1 MSTAC
6 AEEIQLLIRSGWSL
20 IALESTEEDR
30 ALSLLRR
37 IAQTTERRCITWTL
51 ASGLDAQEIDSPLKE
66 RKTKLEAG
74 SNSGSLNEGV
84 IGISAYEEPAVFVV
98 LDAHRLLDD
107 PMAIRRLRDR
117 LPQIAA
123 RRQVVVLLG
132 PVLHLP
138 VELLREAA
146 TVELPLP
153 NEAELLSLF
162 ERLHDKQAD
171 TPSKDADAAP
181 QLLNSAARS
190 ALGLTGSEAVRVFR
204 KACAKSRGLND
215 DAVEAIV
222 HEKRRA
228 LGRTPA
234 LSFHQFDAGLS
245 DVGGLGEL
253 KLWLQERRRAF
264 GIEAQSFGL
273 PTPRGLLLLGV
284 QGCGKSLCAK
294 AVAREWHFPLLRLDL
309 AATFSSGTQSPEQAI
324 REAVLVAE
332 SLAPAVL
339 WIDEIEKGFAASESD
354 PSASRVFGSFLTWLS
369 EKDSPVFVVATAN
382 DVTALPPELLRRG
395 RFDDLFFVDLPTENE
410 RAEILSIHLRRRGR
424 DPLQFNLIDLAIQA
438 ARLSGAELEQVV
450 TAALYGA
457 FAESRDLAESDLE
470 NAIHDTVP
478 LYDTYEE
485 RIKELRDWAKGRA
498 RPASVDAKMVEL
510 FAEH

>member
-6 AEEIQLLIRSGWSL
+6 AEELQLLIRSGWVL
-20 IALESTEEDR
+20 IALESSEEDR
-30 ALSLLRR
+30 ALALLRR
-37 IAQTTERRCITWTL
+37 IAQATERRCISWTL
-51 ASGLDAQEIDSPLKE
+51 ASGLDTRDIDAPPE
-66 RKTKLEAG
+66 GRKAKAG
-74 SNSGSLNEGV
+74 GSSGSLNEGV
-84 IGISAYEEPAVFVV
+84 IGISAYEEPAVFAV

-138 VELLREAA
+138 IELLREAA
-146 TVELPLP
+146 TVQLPLP
-153 NEAELLSLF
+153 NEAELLTLF
-162 ERLHDKQAD
+162 ERLDEKRAGAKAD
-171 TPSKDADAAP
+171 ESSA
-181 QLLNSAARS
+181 QLLGSAARS

-215 DAVEAIV
+215 DAVEEIV
-222 HEKRRA
+222 REKRRA

-253 KLWLQERRRAF
+253 KLWLRDRRRAF
-264 GIEAQSFGL
+264 GGEAQSFGL

-309 AATFSSGTQSPEQAI
+309 AATFSSASQSPEQAI
-324 REAVLVAE
+324 REAVQVAE

-354 PSASRVFGSFLTWLS
+354 PSASRVFGAFLTWLS
-369 EKDSPVFVVATAN
+369 EKSSPVFVVATAN
-382 DVTALPPELLRRG
+382 DVAALPPELLRRG

-410 RAEILSIHLRRRGR
+410 RAEILAIHLRRRGR
-424 DPLQFNLIDLAIQA
+424 DPLQFKLAELAIVA
-438 ARLSGAELEQVV
+438 SRLSGAEIEQAV

-457 FAESRDLAESDLE
+457 FAESRELTEADLE

-498 RPASVDAKMVEL
+498 RPASIDAKMVEL
-510 FAEH
+510 FAER